1 MGMLDKLF
9 GGKNDYPPL
18 PPDNDALARLD
29 QVKPQLEELAS
40 RVNDHLEVVPGE
52 QEAYVYLGKPP
63 KRFGIA
69 WLHDGKVDGL
79 NELVDEHNLSQPQ
92 VQKLIGA
99 LSAAYEHA
107 SDAPRYSTEVA
118 GKQVTV
124 IPSRGFGKE
133 VHQII
138 EGAIH

>member
-18 PPDNDALARLD
+18 PADNDALAKLD
-29 QVKPQLEELAS
+29 EVKPELEELAN
-40 RVNDHLEVVPGE
+40 RVHDHLEVVPGE
-52 QEAYVYLGKPP
+52 REAYVYLGKPP

-79 NELVDEHNLSQPQ
+79 KELVDQHKLSQSQ

-99 LSAAYEHA
+99 LGAAYEHA
-107 SDAPRYSTEVA
+107 SDAPRYSAEVA

-124 IPSRGFGKE
+124 IPSRGLGKE

>member
-9 GGKNDYPPL
+9 GGKNYYPPL
-18 PPDNDALARLD
+18 PADNEAKARLD
-29 QVKPQLEELAS
+29 EVKPQLEELAK
-40 RVNDHLEVVPGE
+40 RVHDHMEVVPGE
-52 QEAYVYLGKPP
+52 HEAYVYLGKPP

-79 NELVDEHNLSQPQ
+79 NELVDEHKLSQSQ
-92 VQKLIGA
+92 VLAIIAKL
-99 LSAAYEHA
+99 SDAYEHA
-107 SDAPRYSTEVA
+107 SEAPRYSAEVA

-124 IPSRGFGKE
+124 IPSSGLGKE

>member
-18 PPDNDALARLD
+18 PADNDALARLD
-29 QVKPQLEELAS
+29 KVKPQLEELAN
-40 RVNDHLEVVPGE
+40 RVKDNLEVVPGE

-79 NELVDEHNLSQPQ
+79 NELVSEYKLSQLQ

-124 IPSRGFGKE
+124 IPSTGLGKE

>member
-1 MGMLDKLF
+1 MLDKLF

-18 PPDNDALARLD
+18 PADNDALAKLD
-29 QVKPQLEELAS
+29 RVKPQLEELAN

-79 NELVDEHNLSQPQ
+79 NELVDEHNLSQVQ

-107 SDAPRYSTEVA
+107 SDAPRYSTEIA

-124 IPSRGFGKE
+124 IPSGGLGKE

>member
-18 PPDNDALARLD
+18 PADDDAMTKLD
-29 QVKPQLEELAS
+29 GVKPQLEELAN
-40 RVNDHLEVVPGE
+40 RVHDHLEVVPGE

-79 NELVDEHNLSQPQ
+79 NELVAEYKLSQLQ
-92 VQKLIGA
+92 VQTLIGA
-99 LSAAYEHA
+99 LSAAYKHA

-124 IPSRGFGKE
+124 IPSRGLGKE